1 MSGAAV
7 SLGGAQQRLLP
18 EVIPSCFFATAVIAH
33 GLAWAGIAV
42 AADQLIHYAG
52 GPGPAAAVVHVLT
65 LGVLLSTAM
74 GASVQMLPVA
84 LGTPAPAARACAA
97 AYGLLIAGASLLI
110 AGFAHGHILLPAAGA
125 AALAGAM
132 IIYAAALSLVLRR
145 ASGNRLL
152 NGHVAAALFA
162 LMLAVALAVLLAAD
176 YHAAWLPDHQGTAVA
191 HMVLAVFG
199 FMGLLAFGFSQI
211 LVPMFLVAEPVEGRL
226 PALAFGFALSGLA
239 VTVTGLIIGQRLVVA
254 TGIIA
259 GLAAA
264 GCHLWQMRQTLVKRI
279 RKRLGG
285 EFILIRFAWA
295 MLPLALLL
303 GLLLALDGLPS
314 SGAALFGF
322 IALFGWLLSLLLGVL
337 QRILP
342 FLASMHVLRA
352 GPRPIPPGRL
362 VHERGLRIHRW
373 CHMAAV
379 TIIAAGL
386 LFGQVMAIRIGAAIG
401 FAGAAGFAVF
411 AASVFMRTR
420 QHLKT
425 APAAAIR
432 GMR

>member
-52 GPGPAAAVVHVLT
+52 GPGPAAAVIHVLT

-74 GASVQMLPVA
+74 GASLQMLPVA
-84 LGTPAPAARACAA
+84 FGTPAPAARACLA
-97 AYGLLIAGASLLI
+97 AYALLIAGAVLLI
-110 AGFAHGHILLPAAGA
+110 AGFVLGDALLPAAGA
-125 AALAGAM
+125 AALAAAA
-132 IIYAAALSLVLRR
+132 IIYAAAIGQVLRR

-152 NGHVAAALFA
+152 HGHVAAALLA

-211 LVPMFLVAEPVEGRL
+211 LVPMFLVAEAVEGRL
-226 PALAFGFALSGLA
+226 PALAFGFALGGLA
-239 VTVTGLIIGQRLVVA
+239 VAAAGLLSGQRVVLA
-254 TGIIA
+254 AGTII

-303 GLLLALDGLPS
+303 GLLLALDALPS

-362 VHERGLRIHRW
+362 VHERALLIHRW
-373 CHMAAV
+373 CHLAAV
-379 TIIAAGL
+379 GLVAAGL
-386 LFGQVMAIRIGAAIG
+386 LLAHGLAIR
-401 FAGAAGFAVF
+401 AGAAVGVVGAVAYATFAG
-411 AASVFMRTR
+411 SVFVRTR
-420 QHLKT
+420 QHLKA
-425 APAAAIR
+425 APIAAIR
-432 GMR
+432 GSR